1 VIHPL
6 ATVGSGPVLAE
17 QIEKR
22 TRDGKPVKTVDGKTV
37 MTWRATA
44 RVHDLRHTYASI
56 LASEGLSLPII
67 GALLGDTQAQITA
80 RYAHL
85 LDDPLRAATERVGAL
100 ITGRGAP
107 TAEVPAVE
115 PGTMGVVDVS
125 SATGGEWGSVASKEA
140 TAFIHKIA
148 ALVPGT
154 YASVFCSEAWALRAN
169 SKGELNRQ
177 NDKYPNMGDHPDRDE
192 VMMFQMLHYEI
203 EANTMM
209 QQSTMIEIL
218 KVLGANR
225 SRETWRHTK
234 LSDDVK
240 TSDPHSGKEGYR
252 MTGRFIFG
260 DPENP

>member
-1 VIHPL
+1 MNMNRKLNP
-6 ATVGSGPVLAE
+6 
-17 QIEKR
+17 
-22 TRDGKPVKTVDGKTV
+22 D
-37 MTWRATA
+37 
-44 RVHDLRHTYASI
+44 
-56 LASEGLSLPII
+56 
-67 GALLGDTQAQITA
+67 
-80 RYAHL
+80 HL
-85 LDDPLRAATERVGAL
+85 LDMLRT
-100 ITGRGAP
+100 IKP
-107 TAEVPAVE
+107 TAVACSQEIQDWWNTKALPLLRTQALSELHRNDEFKPRIVGFMKD
-115 PGTMGVVDVS
+115 GTMGVVDVS